1 MGKAQQGDLF
11 PAWALNFSLPL
22 AQSLSGL
29 CLFSLSPG
37 LAFTFS
43 LPCTPHSLS
52 GICVCVHMHAH
63 TCSAVSQLF
72 ATPWTVAHQ
81 APLSMEYSRQ
91 EYPDRL
97 PFPSPGDL
105 PDPGI
110 KVMSLASAALTGGLS
125 NLQPPSPDRLFHL
138 QNILGTH
145 PLCTS
150 FLASGLVSLLQSG
163 LHTTGAFH
171 QPHPCLP
178 TTLWWLCVLRTK
190 PHPDHCLLV
199 SASPMPLSTLFT
211 GCSHPGMLVCG
222 LPKLV

>member
-1 MGKAQQGDLF
+1 M
-11 PAWALNFSLPL
+11 ALP
-22 AQSLSGL
+22 
-29 CLFSLSPG
+29 SLSPSPA
-37 LAFTFS
+37 LPTAFQAS
-43 LPCTPHSLS
+43 V
-52 GICVCVHMHAH
+52 CVCTHAC
-63 TCSAVSQLF
+63 TAVSQLF

-81 APLSMEYSRQ
+81 APLSMEFSRQ

-110 KVMSLASAALTGGLS
+110 EVMSLASATLTGGLS

-150 FLASGLVSLLQSG
+150 FLAPGLVSLLQSG

-178 TTLWWLCVLRTK
+178 TTLWWLRVLRTK
-190 PHPDHCLLV
+190 PH
-199 SASPMPLSTLFT
+199 S
-211 GCSHPGMLVCG
+211 
-222 LPKLV
+222 